1 MMKVKLNGTCKYSSP
16 RGDWSL
22 HPQAQE
28 VEEGQQQ
35 RPRKDCPGLLSGRHR
50 CSHKDRLCSAWPGHG
65 TPVPAHTASLQS
77 AGCGSA
83 SHRNQLTCKP
93 LAGARCGGVRSRSRE
108 RKNGQG
114 GVYTPGA
121 GMLFGTEHQRRTRNT
136 PVSQLP
142 HRRFPRFPDR
152 NGLGKVVGISHHLEG

>member
-1 MMKVKLNGTCKYSSP
+1 MKVKLSGTCKYSSP
-16 RGDWSL
+16 RGDGSP

-35 RPRKDCPGLLSGRHR
+35 RLRKDCPGLLSGRHR
-50 CSHKDRLCSAWPGHG
+50 CSHKDRLCSAWPGHR

-77 AGCGSA
+77 TGCGSV

-93 LAGARCGGVRSRSRE
+93 LAGARCGGVRYRSRE

-114 GVYTPGA
+114 GVYTPG
-121 GMLFGTEHQRRTRNT
+121 TRYALRAQST
-136 PVSQLP
+136 REGPETLVSQLP
-142 HRRFPRFPDR
+142 HRRFSRFQDR